1 MPARAS
7 SLPVAAA
14 CHTVSCRCWPC
25 ASNPQL
31 TLTARPPGTLRP
43 ARSYMDAHTRIA
55 ARIGKPLLLEEF
67 SVLLGCVR
75 VRTAV

>member
-1 MPARAS
+1 
-7 SLPVAAA
+7 
-14 CHTVSCRCWPC
+14 
-25 ASNPQL
+25 
-31 TLTARPPGTLRP
+31 
-43 ARSYMDAHTRIA
+43 MDAHTRIA